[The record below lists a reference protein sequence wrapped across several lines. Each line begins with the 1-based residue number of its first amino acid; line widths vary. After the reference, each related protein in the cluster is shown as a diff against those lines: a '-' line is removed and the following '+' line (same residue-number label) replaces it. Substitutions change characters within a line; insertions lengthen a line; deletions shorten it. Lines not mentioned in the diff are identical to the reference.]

1 MKKKILII
9 GQNGLIGKNLFN
21 YFKSK
26 KINIYR
32 IDFKSFLK
40 NNNINNF
47 DIIINCT
54 SNLKFVKNKTLRSQ
68 HYQHFSRC

>member
-9 GQNGLIGKNLFN
+9 GQNGLISKNLFN

-32 IDFKSFLK
+32 IGFKVFLK
-40 NNNINNF
+40 K
-47 DIIINCT
+47 II
-54 SNLKFVKNKTLRSQ
+54 
-68 HYQHFSRC
+68 

>member
-21 YFKSK
+21 HFKSK

-32 IDFKSFLK
+32 I
-40 NNNINNF
+40 
-47 DIIINCT
+47 
-54 SNLKFVKNKTLRSQ
+54 
-68 HYQHFSRC
+68 